1 MMCSRLV
8 FLFALTLTVHSEV
21 FTAITDL
28 EDILQNDDRVLI
40 EILDEFMKQE
50 ENRFNLL
57 KE

>member
-1 MMCSRLV
+1 MICSRLV

-28 EDILQNDDRVLI
+28 EDILQNDRVLI

>member
-1 MMCSRLV
+1 MICSRLV

-28 EDILQNDDRVLI
+28 EDILQNDRVLI
-40 EILDEFMKQE
+40 EILEEFMKQE

>member
-1 MMCSRLV
+1 MICSRLV
-8 FLFALTLTVHSEV
+8 FLLVLILTVHSEV

-28 EDILQNDDRVLI
+28 EDILQNDRVLI

-50 ENRFNLL
+50 ENRFSLL